1 MDEPDKV
8 MTDGC
13 DFNHPN
19 GVGFFQRH
27 EVPLTKRVA
36 EVEIVNG
43 CAMMI
48 SAEVLRK
55 IGRIDE
61 RFFLVHEESD
71 LCLRARNAGFR
82 CGVLGEALVWHK
94 GSSSFARSGKKLQ
107 RYYDARNLYL
117 LLRKHHRH
125 PGGRGRI
132 ASLGAYFRYVYHRY
146 CIEREQGNG
155 ESARAVVAGLCD
167 ALGRHYGPMR
177 QRNRLGARL
186 LSGLMETVRR
196 CRR

>member
-19 GVGFFQRH
+19 GVGFFQRR
-27 EVPLTKRVA
+27 EIPLTKRIA
-36 EVEIVNG
+36 EVDIVNG
-43 CAMMI
+43 CATMI
-48 SAEVLRK
+48 SAQVFQK
-55 IGRIDE
+55 IGFIDE

-71 LCLRARNAGFR
+71 FCLRARNAGFR
-82 CGVLGEALVWHK
+82 CGVLGAALVWHK

-107 RYYDARNLYL
+107 RYYDARNLFL
-117 LLRKHHRH
+117 LLSKHRRH

-146 CIEREQGNG
+146 CHEREQGSN
-155 ESARAVVAGLCD
+155 ESAQAVVAGLCD
-167 ALGRHYGPMR
+167 ALGQQYGRMR
-177 QRNRLGARL
+177 KRKRLGARFL
-186 LSGLMETVRR
+186 GGLMETVRR
-196 CRR
+196 CRG